1 MENQT
6 IIQAARN
13 GDKNALSSI
22 LIDHRNLIAS
32 VVCRCINDEENRR
45 DVVQEILYKVI
56 KLFNSYN
63 GNCKFSTWLYR
74 IAMNEAIDFNRSK
87 IRAKKRYE
95 TIDSQTDIF
104 QDLNAI
110 DGLDAYTKKE
120 ISIAI
125 NETVNSLP
133 LDQKTAFSLFYFCG
147 YKGKDASEVLK
158 ISEENFF
165 MKLKAARDK
174 VRKALYAKGWQS

>member
-13 GDKNALSSI
+13 GDKKALTSL

-32 VVCRCINDEENRR
+32 VVCRCVYDEESRR
-45 DVVQEILYKVI
+45 DVVQDIVYKVI
-56 KLFNSYN
+56 KQFNSYN
-63 GNCKFSTWLYR
+63 GSCKFSTWLYR

-87 IRAKKRYE
+87 LRSKKRYT
-95 TIDSQTDIF
+95 TIESQSDIF

-120 ISIAI
+120 ISTAI
-125 NETVNSLP
+125 NETVNNLP
-133 LDQKTAFSLFYFCG
+133 LDQKTAFTLFYFCG

-174 VRKALYAKGWQS
+174 VRKALLAKGWQL